1 MCYIIL
7 TGGDK
12 KAPEPGTLKTA
23 YRISK
28 TGEAEADGTAPKES
42 GSGREIFRLRP
53 DGRPKRQVNQEGKA
67 RAGTDKGE
75 WDLQM
80 Q

>member
-1 MCYIIL
+1 M
-7 TGGDK
+7 
-12 KAPEPGTLKTA
+12 GTPNRHLEKC
-23 YRISK
+23 IQDQQ
-28 TGEAEADGTAPKES
+28 TGEAKADGIAPKES

-53 DGRPKRQVNQEGKA
+53 DGKPRRQVNQEGKA